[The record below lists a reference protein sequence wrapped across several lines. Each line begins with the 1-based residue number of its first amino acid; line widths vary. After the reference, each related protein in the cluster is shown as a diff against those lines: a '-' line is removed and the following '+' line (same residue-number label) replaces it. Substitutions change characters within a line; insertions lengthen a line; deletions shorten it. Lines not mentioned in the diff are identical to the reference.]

1 MARAPRI
8 LVHFYGTENAWH
20 TICFFYLYEGT
31 LQSDWRINIAP
42 LFSLARSINKT
53 DSDLRVR
60 ILSLHAVY
68 LFAFLAGRQWWRRGR
83 YRGGLGQ
90 AAQFVW
96 YAGSTPQGRI
106 PHDERSVLWK
116 KKKRTSLFSLVL
128 RLFRDPVTLLKCS
141 LIVERNSHW
150 TEWLNIHYLFLST
163 EAANLNA
170 KRSWTANIKREK
182 AIIRPR
188 GTDKNGF
195 LYFPIA
201 YLIFWTPELK
211 RSDVSLTL
219 AKKRW
224 LLRDDTT
231 KTFTLTLITI
241 EATGHRDQ

>member
-1 MARAPRI
+1 MFTYDEGFSNAIDSAAECDFIDWQQKKMARAPRI

-31 LQSDWRINIAP
+31 LLPDWRINIAP

-60 ILSLHAVY
+60 ILSLHVVY

-116 KKKRTSLFSLVL
+116 KKPVCFRYFS
-128 RLFRDPVTLLKCS
+128 
-141 LIVERNSHW
+141 
-150 TEWLNIHYLFLST
+150 
-163 EAANLNA
+163 
-170 KRSWTANIKREK
+170 
-182 AIIRPR
+182 
-188 GTDKNGF
+188 
-195 LYFPIA
+195 YF
-201 YLIFWTPELK
+201 
-211 RSDVSLTL
+211 
-219 AKKRW
+219 
-224 LLRDDTT
+224 
-231 KTFTLTLITI
+231 
-241 EATGHRDQ
+241 